1 MQGDVFI
8 WIEVLSSVNTPRLKD
23 FTTRVADA
31 WLAIKLKVT
40 TTQYAKQLALFITAE
55 IPHSDF
61 KSFASEPW
69 LQSEGFL
76 WGRIEFWYYCS
87 QGAVYTNFSITKW
100 CSFVSCNTKPSLP
113 NNRILKHSRPRYAR
127 GL

>member
-40 TTQYAKQLALFITAE
+40 TTQYAK
-55 IPHSDF
+55 
-61 KSFASEPW
+61 
-69 LQSEGFL
+69 
-76 WGRIEFWYYCS
+76 
-87 QGAVYTNFSITKW
+87 
-100 CSFVSCNTKPSLP
+100 
-113 NNRILKHSRPRYAR
+113 
-127 GL
+127 